1 MGEYKCFLSGGKDR
15 VGGVAVV
22 VGSKLQEDVAEVK

>member
-1 MGEYKCFLSGGKDR
+1 

-22 VGSKLQEDVAEVK
+22 VGWAILAWGIHAFGRQRD